1 MAEGKT
7 TTDHNKIRKWAEQRG
22 GVPSTVKGTG
32 GKKDAGILRL
42 DFKPD
47 DEGLAEI
54 SWEEFFEKFDSSN
67 LAFLYQDKTQ
77 AGRVSR
83 FHKFIERPAR
93 RGSAAASTGGAR
105 RPAAKRAS
113 SAKPAAKTA
122 SSKAKPAAKAKSAP
136 ARKTAA
142 KRG

>member
-7 TTDHNKIRKWAEQRG
+7 TIDHKKIRKWAEERG
-22 GVPSTVKGTG
+22 GAPSTVKATG
-32 GKKDAGILRL
+32 SKKDAGILRL
-42 DFKPD
+42 DFKPA
-47 DEGLAEI
+47 DEGLEEV

-93 RGSAAASTGGAR
+93 RGAAASRTATAR
-105 RPAAKRAS
+105 RPATKRTGT
-113 SAKPAAKTA
+113 AKPAGKAV
-122 SSKAKPAAKAKSAP
+122 SKAKPATKAKAAP
-136 ARKTAA
+136 ARKTAS
-142 KRG
+142 KKG